1 MKLSIITINF
11 NNAAGLK
18 RTIRSIISQDYP
30 DIEYIVIDGGSTDA
44 SKNIIEKYSGYITY
58 WKSEP
63 DSGVYNAM
71 NKGIKYANG
80 EYLLFLNSGDALL
93 KDAGLTGIINKLTG
107 EDIIYYNLEICDT
120 INKNRFIKNYP
131 DYIDFKYLI
140 EDGLPHMGTFIK
152 RNILVNYGG
161 YSEQMRI
168 ASDWAF
174 FIDAICL
181 NKASYKHIDDCFST
195 FYLDGISSDSRNRQI
210 LKNERD
216 NHITASYALY
226 ESMYKDWIEKK
237 QELYKLKT
245 SLSVRFLKKIGLLK
259 WLKL

>member
-11 NNAAGLK
+11 NNADGLRK
-18 RTIRSIISQDYP
+18 TIESVISQNQSGF
-30 DIEYIVIDGGSTDA
+30 EYIVIDGNSTDG
-44 SKNIIEKYSGYITY
+44 SIEVIKESNNHISF
-58 WKSEP
+58 WLSEA
-63 DSGVYNAM
+63 DTGVYNAM
-71 NKGIKYANG
+71 NKGIKHANG
-80 EYLLFLNSGDALL
+80 EYLLFLNSGDTLL
-93 KDAGLTGIINKLTG
+93 KDAGLTGIIDKLTG

-120 INKNRFIKNYP
+120 ANDNKFIKFYP

-152 RNILVNYGG
+152 RNTLIDYGG

-168 ASDWAF
+168 SSDWAF

-181 NKASYKHIDDCFST
+181 NNASYKHIDDCFST
-195 FYLDGISSDSRNRQI
+195 FYLDGMSSDSQNRQV
-210 LKNERD
+210 LTDERN
-216 NHITASYALY
+216 NHIATTYPLY
-226 ESMYKDWIEKK
+226 QSVYNDWIEKK

-245 SLSVRFLKKIGLLK
+245 SVSVRFLKKIGLLK

>member
-11 NNAAGLK
+11 NNADGLRK
-18 RTIRSIISQDYP
+18 TIESVISQNQSGF
-30 DIEYIVIDGGSTDA
+30 EYIVIDGNSTDG
-44 SKNIIEKYSGYITY
+44 SIEVIKESNNHISF
-58 WKSEP
+58 WLSEA
-63 DSGVYNAM
+63 DTGVYNAM
-71 NKGIKYANG
+71 NKGIKHANG
-80 EYLLFLNSGDALL
+80 EYLLFLNSGDTLL
-93 KDAGLTGIINKLTG
+93 KDAGLTGIIDKLTG

-120 INKNRFIKNYP
+120 TNNNKFIKFYP

-152 RNILVNYGG
+152 RNTLIDYGG

-168 ASDWAF
+168 SSDWAF

-181 NKASYKHIDDCFST
+181 NNASYKHIDDCFST
-195 FYLDGISSDSRNRQI
+195 FYLDGMSSDSQNRQV
-210 LKNERD
+210 LTDERN
-216 NHITASYALY
+216 NHIATTYPLY
-226 ESMYKDWIEKK
+226 QSVYNGWIEKK

-245 SLSVRFLKKIGLLK
+245 SVSVRFLKKIGLLK

>member
-1 MKLSIITINF
+1 MKLSIITINY
-11 NNAAGLK
+11 NNAIGLK
-18 RTIRSIISQDYP
+18 RTIESVISQDCSG
-30 DIEYIVIDGGSTDA
+30 IEYIVIDGGSSDT
-44 SKNIIEKYSGYITY
+44 SKDIIEEYSSHITY
-58 WKSEP
+58 WISKP
-63 DSGVYNAM
+63 DNGVYNAM
-71 NKGIKYANG
+71 NKGIKHANG
-80 EYLLFLNSGDALL
+80 EYLLFLNSGDTLL
-93 KDAGLTGIINKLTG
+93 KDAGLTGIIDKLTG

-120 INKNRFIKNYP
+120 TNNNKFIKFYP

-152 RNILVNYGG
+152 RNALIDYGG

-181 NKASYKHIDDCFST
+181 NNASYKHIDDCFST
-195 FYLDGISSDSRNRQI
+195 FYLDGMSSDSQNRHILTDERN
-210 LKNERD
+210 
-216 NHITASYALY
+216 NHIATIYPLY
-226 ESMYKDWIEKK
+226 QSLYNDWIEKK

-245 SLSVRFLKKIGLLK
+245 SVSVRFLKKIGLLK